1 MSHRAKLER
10 FEKIISGFPKANVLV
25 IGDIMLDHYVR
36 GKVTRISPE
45 APVPVVHVTSENLM
59 PGGAANVAMNL
70 RALSVNT
77 SIIGTIGEDIHGHS
91 LKLELKKAHINT
103 QGVTRLENIQT
114 TKKTRVIAHSQQI
127 VRFDYETPR
136 DLTGE
141 DEKKIIR
148 HLRKMIPSC
157 QGIIIEDYGKGTITQ
172 NIMTEIASL
181 CAQHKVFSSYDPK
194 IGHELSCAGFDIA
207 TPNTE
212 EANYLAKTLKKH
224 IGKIPEH
231 GDHLRSE
238 LGLKQLLVTL
248 GEDGMVLFKENEK
261 PFRVPAKAREVFDVS
276 GAGDTVISV
285 YTTAIVCGAE
295 PFEATYL
302 ANMAGGIVVGKL
314 GTATASP
321 EEILTAV
328 ETDLG

>member
-1 MSHRAKLER
+1 MSHMQNLER
-10 FEKIISGFPKANVLV
+10 LKKIIAGFPKANILV
-25 IGDIMLDHYVR
+25 IGDLMLDHYVR

-77 SIIGTIGEDIHGHS
+77 SIIGTVGEDTHGHA

-103 QGVTRLENIQT
+103 QGITRLQNIQT

-127 VRFDYETPR
+127 VRFDYETPK
-136 DLTGE
+136 DLSGE
-141 DEKKIIR
+141 DEKKVIR
-148 HLRKMIPSC
+148 HLRKMIPASK
-157 QGIIIEDYGKGTITQ
+157 GIIIEDYGKGTITQ
-172 NIMTEIASL
+172 NIINEIASL
-181 CAQHKVFSSYDPK
+181 CAEHKVFSSFDPK
-194 IGHELSCAGFDIA
+194 IGHDLSCAGIDIA

-212 EANYLAKTLKKH
+212 EANYLAKTLRKH

-231 GDHLRSE
+231 GEHLRSE
-238 LGLKQLLVTL
+238 LGLKQLLITL
-248 GEDGMVLFKENEK
+248 GEDGMALFKEGEK
-261 PFRVPAKAREVFDVS
+261 TYRVPAKAREVFDVS

-285 YTTAIVCGAE
+285 YTAAVVCGAE

-302 ANMAGGIVVGKL
+302 ANMAASIVVGKL

-321 EEILTAV
+321 EEILTAI
-328 ETDLG
+328 EADLA

>member
-1 MSHRAKLER
+1 MEDLIFKRITNAMSHKAKLER

-70 RALSVNT
+70 RALSVNA
-77 SIIGTIGEDIHGHS
+77 SIIGTVGEDIHGHS

-103 QGVTRLENIQT
+103 QGVTRLANIQT

-127 VRFDYETPR
+127 VRFDYETPK
-136 DLTGE
+136 DLEGE

-148 HLRKMIPSC
+148 HLRKMIPSS

-181 CAQHKVFSSYDPK
+181 CAEHKVFSAYDPK
-194 IGHELSCAGFDIA
+194 IGHDLSCAGIDLA
-207 TPNTE
+207 SPNTE

-231 GDHLRSE
+231 GDHLRSA

-248 GEDGMVLFKENEK
+248 GEDGMVLFMENEN
-261 PFRVPAKAREVFDVS
+261 PFRVPAKPVKFLTFQEPEIRSSASIPLRLS
-276 GAGDTVISV
+276 
-285 YTTAIVCGAE
+285 AE
-295 PFEATYL
+295 QNLLRRP
-302 ANMAGGIVVGKL
+302 IW
-314 GTATASP
+314 P
-321 EEILTAV
+321 I
-328 ETDLG
+328 

>member
-1 MSHRAKLER
+1 MSHKVKLER

-77 SIIGTIGEDIHGHS
+77 SIIGTVGEDIHGHS

-141 DEKKIIR
+141 DEKKMNIEGDKTVKDI
-148 HLRKMIPSC
+148 LQMMEIPTETVVVKKNHS
-157 QGIIIEDYGKGTITQ
+157 IIIEEEPVENGDVIEVIKVIYGG
-172 NIMTEIASL
+172 
-181 CAQHKVFSSYDPK
+181 
-194 IGHELSCAGFDIA
+194 
-207 TPNTE
+207 
-212 EANYLAKTLKKH
+212 
-224 IGKIPEH
+224 
-231 GDHLRSE
+231 
-238 LGLKQLLVTL
+238 
-248 GEDGMVLFKENEK
+248 
-261 PFRVPAKAREVFDVS
+261 
-276 GAGDTVISV
+276 
-285 YTTAIVCGAE
+285 
-295 PFEATYL
+295 
-302 ANMAGGIVVGKL
+302 
-314 GTATASP
+314 
-321 EEILTAV
+321 
-328 ETDLG
+328 